1 MKASSLTMKLA
12 SASPKGTSSGPLVF
26 PSMRVHSPIVTPT
39 KGAGPN
45 TSALSSSTPL
55 LTSPSKRSTVLFP
68 QTPRHKRI
76 NASTMPLTP
85 QTPSTSISADTGD
98 AERPP
103 ETPSKQTGANAKTA
117 PATPSTSRRQA
128 LYERVRQRSLTASPT
143 KNLSVDAS
151 NLKLSRD
158 QLLKLSQDEMR
169 RRCLLGR
176 LGGIA
181 ESIWMF
187 VLFTSLSHILLMFS
201 IGFSRRLRPV
211 ARFRDANVEHCFPP
225 K

>member
-1 MKASSLTMKLA
+1 
-12 SASPKGTSSGPLVF
+12 
-26 PSMRVHSPIVTPT
+26 
-39 KGAGPN
+39 
-45 TSALSSSTPL
+45 
-55 LTSPSKRSTVLFP
+55 
-68 QTPRHKRI
+68 
-76 NASTMPLTP
+76 MPLTP
-85 QTPSTSISADTGD
+85 RTPSTGVSADTSD

-143 KNLSVDAS
+143 KNALSADAS
-151 NLKLSRD
+151 NSKLSRD

-187 VLFTSLSHILLMFS
+187 VLLTSLLNIILML
-201 IGFSRRLRPV
+201 
-211 ARFRDANVEHCFPP
+211 
-225 K
+225 